1 MNTATTTSPSSSR
14 ARTALSVITAGI
26 AGTAILVGAAVA
38 IDAAGGSSHA
48 PMSGVAT
55 SAPAMPAGAPT
66 PVYSA
71 W

>member
-1 MNTATTTSPSSSR
+1 MNATTTTSPASSR
-14 ARTALSVITAGI
+14 GRTALSVITAGI
-26 AGTAILVGAAVA
+26 AGAAILVGAAVA
-38 IDAAGGSSHA
+38 IDAAGGSHA
-48 PMSGVAT
+48 PMSEVAT